1 MVSLRANEKASSGR
15 YGLSVLT
22 MKSKKLQSVPLI
34 NQDSHDEKNV
44 CPDDITN
51 GDRLLLP
58 NFANHKR
65 GLG

>member
-22 MKSKKLQSVPLI
+22 MKPRNLQFVPLI
-34 NQDSHDEKNV
+34 NQDSHGEKNV

-58 NFANHKR
+58 NFANRKG